1 MDIADVLQEPLVTE
15 KTVREQ
21 EENNHYTFVVHPDAN
36 KIEVRQAIE
45 KQFDVEVD
53 DVRTMNVSG
62 KPRRVRG
69 VPGYT
74 SDWKK
79 AIVSL
84 PEDEHI
90 EVVEGLVG

>member
-1 MDIADVLQEPLVTE
+1 MDLSEVLLEPLLTE

-21 EENNHYTFVVHPDAN
+21 EINNAYTFIVHPDAN

-45 KQFDVEVD
+45 HQFDVEVD
-53 DVRTMNVSG
+53 DVRTMNVKG

-69 VPGYT
+69 IPGYT
-74 SDWKK
+74 SNWKK
-79 AIVSL
+79 AVVRL

-90 EVVEGLVG
+90 EAVEGLVG

>member
-1 MDIADVLQEPLVTE
+1 MEVADVLVEPLVTE

-36 KIEVRQAIE
+36 KVEIRDAVEQ
-45 KQFDVEVD
+45 QFDVDVD
-53 DVRTMNVSG
+53 DVRTLNVSG

-84 PEDEHI
+84 PESENI

>member
-1 MDIADVLQEPLVTE
+1 MDVSDVLLEPLVTE

-36 KIEVRQAIE
+36 KIEIRDAVEQ
-45 KQFDVEVD
+45 QFDVDVD
-53 DVRTMNVSG
+53 GVRTLNVSG

>member
-1 MDIADVLQEPLVTE
+1 MDISDVLLEPLVTE
-15 KTVREQ
+15 KTVRQQ
-21 EENNHYTFVVHPDAN
+21 EENNEYTFVVHPEAN
-36 KIEVRQAIE
+36 KIEIRKAIR
-45 KQFDVEVD
+45 KQFEVEVD
-53 DVRTMNVSG
+53 DVRTINVSG

-69 VPGYT
+69 VPGFT